1 MKAGCSSY
9 FITTYKNNK
18 TTDKH
23 ENENREK
30 EKDREKKKKEQ
41 IKTKLRERGIYKYLY
56 YIVRKCEYT
65 QIGFQEHNKMT

>member
-30 EKDREKKKKEQ
+30 EKDREKKKEQ